1 MKQLIIPGIFIIFA
15 LVIIIAGCTEPPIK
29 DPVVSVSDIK
39 LSDVSV
45 KTMTVNTTVVI
56 FNPNPIGAK
65 LNNVAFDVSY
75 LDDTP
80 NYLGHGEQSNIDV
93 ISSGNTTVTIP
104 VTIGTIPAIKAVA
117 TLVRKGTIT
126 LNVNGSAFIDVRV
139 TSFEKRFEQS
149 RQFMARDFGFPVMV
163 TSVPGTSVNISDT
176 LQKLGGLL
184 DTASGYT

>member
-1 MKQLIIPGIFIIFA
+1 MKQLFLPAMFLLFVVFI
-15 LVIIIAGCTEPPIK
+15 LIAGCAEPPIR
-29 DPVVSVSDIK
+29 DPVVSVSDIEV
-39 LSDVSV
+39 SDISV
-45 KTMTVNTTVVI
+45 QTMTVNTTVVI

-65 LNNVAFDVSY
+65 LNKVAFDVWY

-117 TLVRKGTIT
+117 ALVRKGSIT
-126 LNVNGSAFIDVRV
+126 LDVNGSALIDVRV

-149 RQFMARDFGFPVMV
+149 RQFSARDFGFQNPV
-163 TSVPGTSVNISDT
+163 TNGSGIPANLTDE

-184 DTASGYT
+184 DTAQGY